1 MVVVVFEV
9 ALGGF
14 LYYNDFRITYAPNLE
29 NSWDAISAF
38 AAWAGVLASLIAIW
52 SAIQVPK
59 RIAEGQNRIALFE
72 KKYQIYREIR
82 HCYTFCYILKLA
94 EDVTEARKMFL
105 ISFEKEMIIN
115 NEVGTMDEGVDWDFK
130 AMIRVQKLSEVL
142 RQSQFLFADNQ
153 WIFKYTEELVTA
165 LTIMIGST
173 PMNDEEFKQ
182 AKNRFLDIMNGET
195 SKKVFDQMTQELQL
209 KSTM

>member
-1 MVVVVFEV
+1 MKNFIKGRWFPLMVVVVFEV

-72 KKYQIYREIR
+72 RNTKYIEKYVIVIR
-82 HCYTFCYILKLA
+82 F
-94 EDVTEARKMFL
+94 VTYLSWRKM
-105 ISFEKEMIIN
+105 
-115 NEVGTMDEGVDWDFK
+115 
-130 AMIRVQKLSEVL
+130 
-142 RQSQFLFADNQ
+142 
-153 WIFKYTEELVTA
+153 
-165 LTIMIGST
+165 
-173 PMNDEEFKQ
+173 
-182 AKNRFLDIMNGET
+182 
-195 SKKVFDQMTQELQL
+195 
-209 KSTM
+209 

>member
-1 MVVVVFEV
+1 M
-9 ALGGF
+9 
-14 LYYNDFRITYAPNLE
+14 
-29 NSWDAISAF
+29 
-38 AAWAGVLASLIAIW
+38 
-52 SAIQVPK
+52 
-59 RIAEGQNRIALFE
+59 
-72 KKYQIYREIR
+72 
-82 HCYTFCYILKLA
+82 A